1 MCTYTY
7 FTSVPYHHSAVVS
20 SVGQVITISRK
31 NTLKLKKLMH
41 ERMHAYYVSATV
53 VSSKDLDH
61 TTYHHR
67 LQKISRYIKI
77 SKEKVVSLLSNKNGW
92 CILTPMTYGALR
104 A

>member
-1 MCTYTY
+1 
-7 FTSVPYHHSAVVS
+7 
-20 SVGQVITISRK
+20 
-31 NTLKLKKLMH
+31 MH

-77 SKEKVVSLLSNKNGW
+77 SKEKVVSPKVSLLSNKNGW